1 MIAEM
6 STADVWNLIVTLV
19 SIIAGAVVIPY
30 LAWLGYRVI
39 DLGQKQI
46 LLEKSLATMKAEI
59 DGRLKATDERCVQH
73 HEWMGKI
80 DRKMDDATDSLNRII
95 GGMEARGDKVPP
107 PKRKE

>member
-6 STADVWNLIVTLV
+6 AAADVWNLIVALV
-19 SIIAGAVVIPY
+19 SIVAGAVVIPY

-46 LLEKSLATMKAEI
+46 VLEKSLATMKAEI